1 MGGDELISHSSNVS
15 VQGHSLE
22 IHVGDSENGSSGRL
36 VTSSRLDTDES
47 VLDNID
53 SSNTVLSGEGVQGKE
68 NLDSVGN
75 TLAIGGSGDLDGNT
89 LEELDSDLLGL
100 FGGLLGGG
108 GQLPHVIRRS
118 LVGVLKDTSLVRDVE
133 EVLVGRPGLGS
144 SLDNGDTVLGSVL
157 EKSGST
163 SESLVKL
170 G

>member
-1 MGGDELISHSSNVS
+1 
-15 VQGHSLE
+15 
-22 IHVGDSENGSSGRL
+22 VGDSENGSGGRL

-47 VLDNID
+47 VLDDID

-75 TLAIGGSGDLDGNT
+75 TLAIGGGGDLDGDT
-89 LEELDSDLLGL
+89 LEELDSNLLGL

-108 GQLPHVIRRS
+108 GQLPHVIGRS
-118 LVGVLKDTSLVRDVE
+118 LVGVFEDTGLVGDVE

>member
-1 MGGDELISHSSNVS
+1 
-15 VQGHSLE
+15 
-22 IHVGDSENGSSGRL
+22 VGDSENGSGGRL

-47 VLDNID
+47 VLDDID

-75 TLAIGGSGDLDGNT
+75 TLAIGGSGDLDGDT
-89 LEELDSDLLGL
+89 LEELDSNLLGL

-108 GQLPHVIRRS
+108 GQLPHVIGRS
-118 LVGVLKDTSLVRDVE
+118 LVGVFEDTGLVGDVE

>member
-1 MGGDELISHSSNVS
+1 MGGDELITHGSNVS

-22 IHVGDSENGSSGRL
+22 VHVGDSEDGSGGRL

-47 VLDNID
+47 VLDDID
-53 SSNTVLSGEGVQGKE
+53 SSNTVLSGEGVQRKKD
-68 NLDSVGN
+68 LDSVGN
-75 TLAIGGSGDLDGNT
+75 TFAVGGSGDLDGDT

-108 GQLPHVIRRS
+108 GQLPHVIGRS

-133 EVLVGRPGLGS
+133 EVLIGRPGLGS
-144 SLDNGDTVLGSVL
+144 SLDNGDTVLGGVL
-157 EKSGST
+157 EESGSS
-163 SESLVKL
+163 SESLVEL

>member
-1 MGGDELISHSSNVS
+1 
-15 VQGHSLE
+15 
-22 IHVGDSENGSSGRL
+22 VGDSENGSGGRL

-47 VLDNID
+47 VLDDID

-75 TLAIGGSGDLDGNT
+75 TLAIGGSGDLDGDT
-89 LEELDSDLLGL
+89 LEELDSNLLGL

-108 GQLPHVIRRS
+108 GQLPHVIGRS
-118 LVGVLKDTSLVRDVE
+118 LVGVFEDTGLVGDVE

-157 EKSGST
+157 EESGST
-163 SESLVKL
+163 SESLVEL